1 MNKILLII
9 LAVYLIG
16 YIICLAITTPLIVW
30 AVHENERE
38 EGIYIERE
46 TPGLIGRAFL
56 VALFLSMIWFLLFP
70 LYVLM
75 LAEKIAERG
84 EDD

>member
-9 LAVYLIG
+9 LVVYLIG

-75 LAEKIAERG
+75 LAEKIAKRG

>member
-75 LAEKIAERG
+75 LAEKIAKRG

>member
-1 MNKILLII
+1 MNKVLLII

-16 YIICLAITTPLIVW
+16 YVICLAITTPLIVW
-30 AVHENERE
+30 AVHEDERK
-38 EGIYIERE
+38 EGIYIEPQ
-46 TPGLIGRAFL
+46 TSGLIGRAFL
-56 VALFLSMIWFLLFP
+56 AALFLSVIWFLLFP

-75 LAEKIAERG
+75 LAEQIAERG

>member
-1 MNKILLII
+1 MNKVLLII

-16 YIICLAITTPLIVW
+16 YVICLAITTPLIVW
-30 AVHENERE
+30 AVHEDERE
-38 EGIYIERE
+38 EGIYIEPK
-46 TPGLIGRAFL
+46 TSGLIGRAFL
-56 VALFLSMIWFLLFP
+56 AALFLSVIWFLLFP

>member
-1 MNKILLII
+1 MNKILLIV
-9 LAVYLIG
+9 LTVYLIG
-16 YIICLAITTPLIVW
+16 YIICLVITTPLIVW
-30 AVHENERE
+30 AVHEDERE

-46 TPGLIGRAFL
+46 APRLIGRAFL

-75 LAEKIAERG
+75 LEEKIAERG